1 MIMIFFLWEKKIM
14 ISFNGQ
20 YSIKLLLWVW
30 GALILFFL
38 IRFTKWKA
46 AIWRQFGGIFL
57 SSGKKPTCGNAALKQ
72 KTPVIIIISDNY
84 KGFSILIV
92 SEPDGTQTHDLQ
104 NRNLALYSTKLRV
117 HTIILTHVPNNR
129 L

>member
-1 MIMIFFLWEKKIM
+1 MIFYLMGEKIM

-20 YSIKLLLWVW
+20 YPLKLLLWVW

-38 IRFTKWKA
+38 IRFTNWLVE
-46 AIWRQFGGIFL
+46 IGENLVEIF
-57 SSGKKPTCGNAALKQ
+57 SPQVEKIPTSGNAVPKA
-72 KTPVIIIISDNY
+72 KTPAIIIISDNY
-84 KGFSILIV
+84 KGFSVLIV

-117 HTIILTHVPNNR
+117 HSIILTHVPNNR

>member
-1 MIMIFFLWEKKIM
+1 MII
-14 ISFNGQ
+14 FNGQ
-20 YSIKLLLWVW
+20 YPLKLLLWVW

-38 IRFTKWKA
+38 IGFTNWKA
-46 AIWRQFGGIFL
+46 AIWRQSGGNIFPT
-57 SSGKKPTCGNAALKQ
+57 SGKKFPHVEMPSQTHNPPA
-72 KTPVIIIISDNY
+72 IIIVSDNY
-84 KGFSILIV
+84 RGGSILIV

-117 HTIILTHVPNNR
+117 HSIILTHVPNNR

>member
-1 MIMIFFLWEKKIM
+1 MIL
-14 ISFNGQ
+14 FNGQ
-20 YSIKLLLWVW
+20 YPLKLFLWVW

-38 IRFTKWKA
+38 IGFTNWKAEIWLKYFPHKWKK
-46 AIWRQFGGIFL
+46 I
-57 SSGKKPTCGNAALKQ
+57 PTCGNAALKQ

-117 HTIILTHVPNNR
+117 HSIILTHVPNNR

>member
-1 MIMIFFLWEKKIM
+1 M

-20 YSIKLLLWVW
+20 YPLKQLLWVW

-38 IRFTKWKA
+38 IRFTNWMVE
-46 AIWRQFGGIFL
+46 IWRKYFPHKWQ
-57 SSGKKPTCGNAALKQ
+57 KNPNMWKCRPKA
-72 KTPVIIIISDNY
+72 KTPAIIIISDNY
-84 KGFSILIV
+84 KGFSVLIV

-117 HTIILTHVPNNR
+117 HSIILTHVPDNR

>member
-1 MIMIFFLWEKKIM
+1 M

-20 YSIKLLLWVW
+20 YPLKLLLWVW

-38 IRFTKWKA
+38 IGFTNWKAEIWLKYFPHKWKK
-46 AIWRQFGGIFL
+46 I
-57 SSGKKPTCGNAALKQ
+57 PTCGNAALKQ

-84 KGFSILIV
+84 KGFGLLPFR
-92 SEPDGTQTHDLQ
+92 EPDGTQTHDLQ

-117 HTIILTHVPNNR
+117 HSIILTHVPNNR

>member
-1 MIMIFFLWEKKIM
+1 M

-20 YSIKLLLWVW
+20 YPLKLLLWVW

-38 IRFTKWKA
+38 IRFTYWMVE
-46 AIWRQFGGIFL
+46 IWRKSGRNIFPT
-57 SSGKKPTCGNAALKQ
+57 SGKNSSHVEIPSQTH
-72 KTPVIIIISDNY
+72 KTPAIIIISDNY
-84 KGFSILIV
+84 KGFSVLIV

-117 HTIILTHVPNNR
+117 HTIILHACSEQSSMMDKR
-129 L
+129 YI